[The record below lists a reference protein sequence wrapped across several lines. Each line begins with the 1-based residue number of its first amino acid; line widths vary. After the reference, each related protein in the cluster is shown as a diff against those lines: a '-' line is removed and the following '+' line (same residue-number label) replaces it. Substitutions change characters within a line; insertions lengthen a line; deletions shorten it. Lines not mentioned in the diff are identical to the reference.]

1 MKNAGLETFEYKGY
15 YIDHFPYSWK
25 NANGDIIKS
34 VDAWI
39 ILSPNYLVCDNG
51 EKIYMPL
58 YTHYEDNSKADFNSL
73 DEAKDYID
81 KYMVN
86 NRGKYIMMNRDECH
100 YIIKPTTESLLN
112 EVYPHKGE
120 SKKDFTARF
129 MSATKD
135 EYPDIKQRYAVCMSY
150 WDRKNKKNKIK
161 ESEGIVKM
169 KAIRLIEANLNY
181 SEQVAKMQAFENG
194 SRGFN
199 AKAASDEK
207 LRYNRNVCH
216 NEGFSKALR
225 AVEDEMISR
234 GMLTIASSYT
244 YGNGQQQAQSQPIQQ
259 AQPTPPPQQVS
270 QQPIPTL
277 FIDIIDAD
285 KNAKEALDMLANT
298 AKVRDDCKMALVRLY
313 NKVLRDA
320 GIDARADRTINGTY
334 RIAKDNRTNVKE
346 YSDNEFVKAL
356 LADLKEYG
364 SQKDLWPQ
372 IAAILKSMD
381 QYFSD
386 GEKSKLA
393 ALKIK

>member
-1 MKNAGLETFEYKGY
+1 MKNIGKETVEYKGY
-15 YIDHFPYSWK
+15 YIDHFPYSW
-25 NANGDIIKS
+25 NDSNGNIIKEI
-34 VDAWI
+34 DAWI
-39 ILSPNYLVCDNG
+39 ILSPRYLELDDG
-51 EKIYMPL
+51 DRIYLPL
-58 YTHYEDNSKADFNSL
+58 YTHNEDDTRAEFDTLK
-73 DEAKDYID
+73 EAQDYID
-81 KYMVN
+81 KYMVP
-86 NRGKYIMMNRDECH
+86 GLGEYKILNRDECH
-100 YIIKPTTESLLN
+100 YIIKKVNESLLN
-112 EVYPHKGE
+112 EVYPNKGE
-120 SKKDFTARF
+120 SKKDFIARF

-150 WDRKNKKNKIK
+150 WDRKNKIK
-161 ESEGIVKM
+161 ESKGIVKM
-169 KAIRLIEANLNY
+169 KAIRLIEANLSY
-181 SEQVAKMQAFENG
+181 GEQVAKMWAFEKG
-194 SRGFN
+194 DRGFN

-225 AVEDEMISR
+225 VVEDEMISR

-244 YGNGQQQAQSQPIQQ
+244 YGNGQQQPQPQPIQQ
-259 AQPTPPPQQVS
+259 AQPTPPPQQAA

-298 AKVRDDCKMALVRLY
+298 AKIRDDYKMALVRLY

-334 RIAKDNRTNVKE
+334 RIAKDNRANVKE
-346 YSDNEFVKAL
+346 YDGEEFVKAL

-386 GEKSKLA
+386 SEKSKLA